1 MSKHCVIFR
10 IAIYVGLLMSSAA
23 SMAQDFSVDADHSFL
38 GRVHKIINRSP
49 ARHIDTNYIEVPRLP
64 WRISLR
70 SRVAQTDLRMHS
82 SIDGATVYNQIL
94 AATHEG
100 IELDGP
106 LEISPIM
113 MTPVSTS
120 VGISVGYKGISASYS
135 LPLNKSNGQSLSVRS
150 IGRFHSAHLRW
161 HKFEDKS
168 PAVPAHFTMM
178 VPDPDGTGAK
188 HPLPFDMNDD
198 WNLDSPIKIQT
209 LVFDAF
215 YIFNNKRFSYG
226 AAFNQKTIQ
235 KRSAGSPIA
244 GIMAYYADLR
254 MDDDSN
260 GELITYMGN
269 IGRIRQWQG
278 SIGAGYAYNY
288 VPAKGWLIGATVMP
302 MVTFVNRMK
311 LTTYGSDFIP
321 LAIDEIKRIGLDD
334 YIKGDNLPTTIW
346 KVGSVT
352 RNNNVSVNFTARLSV
367 TYNWDRYFA
376 NINGQFNNF
385 QYKHKSSKASMHGHL
400 NDWYINASVG
410 VRL

>member
-82 SIDGATVYNQIL
+82 SIDGADLYNPIL
-94 AATHEG
+94 ASKG
-100 IELDGP
+100 LELNGP

-178 VPDPDGTGAK
+178 VPDDTGAK

-198 WNLDSPIKIQT
+198 WYLDSPIKIQT

-235 KRSAGSPIA
+235 KRSAGSLIA

-254 MDDDSN
+254 MDDDTN
-260 GELITYMGN
+260 AELIAYMGN

-311 LTTYGSDFIP
+311 LTQYKSNFIE
-321 LAIDEIKRIGLDD
+321 LATREMDQIGMDEYIQGEGLYIDQYKIK
-334 YIKGDNLPTTIW
+334 

-352 RNNNVSVNFTARLSV
+352 RNNNVSVNFTTRLSV